1 MKLAVTLFGILLT
14 AFTTILTYW
23 SRTKFTQ
30 TQLARHPRLRKLF
43 HRRQIQLSFVITMSV
58 ILSAICTAALVC
70 GPMPRIRR
78 AFQAQPMISQKW
90 RRTAL
95 SSMRLGSILSRSKL
109 PCGITLEALSVI
121 CWLVITKMRQSDLI
135 SATRWLRP

>member
-43 HRRQIQLSFVITMSV
+43 HRRQIQLSFVITVSV
-58 ILSAICTAALVC
+58 ILSAICTAALSLWPNASNTESVP
-70 GPMPRIRR
+70 GPTDDLTKVATYS
-78 AFQAQPMISQKW
+78 AFEHEIGVYP
-90 RRTAL
+90 
-95 SSMRLGSILSRSKL
+95 
-109 PCGITLEALSVI
+109 
-121 CWLVITKMRQSDLI
+121 
-135 SATRWLRP
+135 